1 MALPEDESEGRK
13 ANERCEEVCSWQ
25 RCCMTHDPTVDC
37 DLEEITG
44 DFVVFFVGHGREWR
58 LLGFFAKSPMWR
70 LRICL
75 WSWKIFGWFAKR
87 LSRLINCTLGSL
99 EQLLINW
106 SFIEVING
114 VGMSLRGRR
123 VENYVLLEG
132 NFVEASGIN
141 IKMFETSSSA
151 ELVISRS
158 FVPVCNRII
167 WGGVRILFW
176 T

>member
-1 MALPEDESEGRK
+1 MFFITLLYYAWRNSGLRPRGDAGWFCGVLRWTRPWMASFR
-13 ANERCEEVCSWQ
+13 
-25 RCCMTHDPTVDC
+25 
-37 DLEEITG
+37 
-44 DFVVFFVGHGREWR
+44 
-58 LLGFFAKSPMWR
+58 FFAKSPMWR

-75 WSWKIFGWFAKR
+75 WSWRIFGWFVKR
-87 LSRLINCTLGSL
+87 LSCLINCTLGSL
-99 EQLLINW
+99 EQVLINW

-123 VENYVLLEG
+123 VENNILLEG
-132 NFVEASGIN
+132 NFVEASVIN
-141 IKMFETSSSA
+141 IKMFETTSSA

-167 WGGVRILFW
+167 WGGVWILFC